1 MDLEGKFCGA
11 LGGNDN
17 EESFAR
23 GHNNNMLSSS
33 TAASLHTWY
42 GFLRQQEVMYVPA
55 GGSNNTCEC
64 KQEVN
69 VSCIQFLLDTTRA
82 WPRDICKLLHNIS

>member
-11 LGGNDN
+11 LGENDN

-23 GHNNNMLSSS
+23 GHNNRLSSS
-33 TAASLHTWY
+33 TAASLHNCH
-42 GFLRQQEVMYVPA
+42 GFVRQQEVMYVPA
-55 GGSNNTCEC
+55 GGSNNTCDC

-69 VSCIQFLLDTTRA
+69 VSRVF
-82 WPRDICKLLHNIS
+82 SSF